1 MPLDRQLFTATDGYN
16 GLAYTKEMKLNAAG
30 IKYLAEL
37 SEAALNDA
45 LAAWRAATPDLGVLA
60 LLPEDEK
67 NSITTL
73 QAACTRHC
81 IPLVGAVFPVL
92 IEAGIFKHN
101 GALLFGFDRMPYC
114 ELHANLPRD
123 APQLDHITE
132 KITANIRAA
141 IADDESATTLLM
153 LFDAMVPNIASILDD
168 LYLKLANRVHYA
180 GVNAG
185 SETFQPMP
193 CLFDATRVVQNGVLL
208 LLLKQHGGVA
218 VEHDY
223 VVPPELITATSAEG
237 NRIIQ
242 INWRPAFEVY
252 QELVRKQ
259 FGVDI
264 TRDNFY
270 QYSVHFPFGIVR
282 ANHQTLVRIPVMLDD
297 SDALFCVGE
306 VPPNSI
312 LALLH
317 PPVAGATSVVGL
329 LNDELHK
336 LNSNIAGNELMLF
349 YCAGRRLHL
358 GVATSTGEVA
368 DLAARSGASQL
379 AGALSLGEI
388 GSSTLGG
395 YPLFHNATLVGTHW
409 HN

>member
-1 MPLDRQLFTATDGYN
+1 MQT
-16 GLAYTKEMKLNAAG
+16 AG

-37 SEAALNDA
+37 SETTLNDT
-45 LAAWRAATPDLGVLA
+45 LVVWRAATPDLGLLI

-67 NSITTL
+67 NSIAAL
-73 QAACTRHC
+73 QAACARHR
-81 IPLVGAVFPVL
+81 IPLAGAIFPEL
-92 IEAGIFKHN
+92 IEAGIFKRN
-101 GALLFGFDRMPYC
+101 GALLFGFDGMPYC
-114 ELHANLPRD
+114 ELLTDLPRD
-123 APQLDHITE
+123 AQQLAHATG
-132 KITANIRAA
+132 KITAGIRAA
-141 IADDESATTLLM
+141 IADDQSEMTLLM

-185 SETFQPMP
+185 SETFQPMS
-193 CLFDATRVVQNGVLL
+193 CLFDSKRVVQNGVLL
-208 LLLKQHGGVA
+208 LLLKQHAGVA

-259 FGVDI
+259 FGADI

-282 ANHQTLVRIPVMLDD
+282 ANHQTLVRIPVLLDE
-297 SDALFCVGE
+297 SGALFCVGE

-312 LALLH
+312 LALLQ
-317 PPVAGATSVVGL
+317 PPAAGATSVVGL
-329 LNDELHK
+329 LHDELRE
-336 LNSNIAGNELMLF
+336 LNGDIAGKELLLF

-358 GVATSTGEVA
+358 GVEAATAEMA

-379 AGALSLGEI
+379 VGALSLGEV
-388 GSSTLGG
+388 GSSAVGG
-395 YPLFHNATLVGTHW
+395 YPLFHNATLVGARW
-409 HN
+409 